1 MTRILV
7 VDDSGTMR
15 RIIRSALNSLGFT
28 AVEEATS
35 GADALAKIGAGGV
48 DLVISDWA
56 MPQMS
61 GLDLLRTIRADAAHA
76 RLPVLMVTGIGEE
89 SDIAEAVATGVN
101 GYLIKPFKPET
112 LAEKIQQILG
122 EGVKA

>member
-1 MTRILV
+1 
-7 VDDSGTMR
+7 
-15 RIIRSALNSLGFT
+15 
-28 AVEEATS
+28 
-35 GADALAKIGAGGV
+35 
-48 DLVISDWA
+48 
-56 MPQMS
+56 MS
-61 GLDLLRTIRADAAHA
+61 GLDLLRTIRADPAHA